1 MNTYTIFLHAHSGLR
16 WLILISAVAV
26 ILKSLIGLFGGG
38 KYAKLD
44 NILAASFVGLMHLQ
58 VLIGLVLYFI
68 SPIAKEARNAGMSG
82 MMSDPALRFWG
93 MEHLVMMILAVVA
106 AQVGR
111 SLSKKAQSDHVK
123 FRYQSIFFIV
133 SLLLILFGIPWG
145 RV

>member
-82 MMSDPALRFWG
+82 MMADPALRFWG